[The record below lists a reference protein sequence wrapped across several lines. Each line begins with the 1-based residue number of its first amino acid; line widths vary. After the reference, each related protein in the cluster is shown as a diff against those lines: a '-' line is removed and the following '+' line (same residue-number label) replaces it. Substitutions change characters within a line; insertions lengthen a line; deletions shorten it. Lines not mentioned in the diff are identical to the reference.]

1 MPANVIM
8 PALELAQ
15 ETGKLLRWI
24 KAPGDMVRKGEPI
37 AEIETDKVTVELEAP
52 ASGILQDVTA
62 QEGDVVPV
70 GHTIAIIADSASPT
84 LSPQGGRSGT
94 LAPQGSGA
102 VPTLSPQGSGAVP
115 TLSPQGRGQ
124 GEGPT
129 SDRIKA
135 SPLARKVAEAH
146 NVDLAHVRTASGK
159 IEKADVLAY
168 VESRR
173 TVATAGNGGPG
184 TIVAASPKARRFA
197 AERGIDLRA
206 LKGSGPEG
214 AVLAMDVPAAAEPT
228 GTGPLTSAPPTSGPL
243 TSAPPTSGPL
253 TSAPLTS
260 ALLTLPSPQRGEG
273 VAAGEGGGIPR
284 RGVEDAASQ
293 EKVGTVWRVMAER
306 MAASWTSAPHFFLVR
321 EVAVARLGA
330 WLDKARA
337 QTGVRITYTDLL
349 IKLVAAAIVQHPR
362 VAVSWRDGVIE
373 RHPDVNVGLA
383 VALEDGLVVPVIHR
397 ADTLGLKEIAARRE
411 DLVAR
416 AQAGKLRPADIQGGV
431 FTISNL
437 GMYGVDAFSAIVNP
451 PQAAILAVGRITDRV
466 IPVDGKPA
474 VQPTMV
480 LTLSCDHRALDGAR
494 GARFLGAL
502 ADLIEE
508 PLTLLV

>member
-70 GHTIAIIADSASPT
+70 GHTIAIIADSASPN

-94 LAPQGSGA
+94 LA
-102 VPTLSPQGSGAVP
+102 PQGSGAVP

-228 GTGPLTSAPPTSGPL
+228 GT
-243 TSAPPTSGPL
+243 APPTSGPL

-260 ALLTLPSPQRGEG
+260 KPLTLPSPQRGEG

-321 EVAVARLGA
+321 EVTVARLGA